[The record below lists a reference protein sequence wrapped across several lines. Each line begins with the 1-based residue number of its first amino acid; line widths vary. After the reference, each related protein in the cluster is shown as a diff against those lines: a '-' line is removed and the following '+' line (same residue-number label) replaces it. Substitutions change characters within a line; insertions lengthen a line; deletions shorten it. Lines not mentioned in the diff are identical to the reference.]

1 MLPEKISSINDL
13 TEYFV
18 INVYTSH
25 SVPVK
30 KAKATDEDIENA
42 KKELN
47 EEIEEAINNL
57 DERKENLFRDTDRK
71 LKIMRFY
78 FDLCPK
84 LPENYR
90 DYVSSNILCD
100 LYPQNKIKNSSF
112 LWTKGECYNF
122 DKSYIQAVNNNK
134 VLYVI
139 ALANELKPESQME
152 EYYTEYFSVGIYI
165 DFNDFPFIVDEFS
178 IGQLLLTGYLPE
190 FSDKNCVIT
199 SKTKKVGQCIDISEK
214 EVSKLIIE
222 QNNYI
227 RSYFG
232 L

>member
-1 MLPEKISSINDL
+1 
-13 TEYFV
+13 
-18 INVYTSH
+18 
-25 SVPVK
+25 
-30 KAKATDEDIENA
+30 
-42 KKELN
+42 
-47 EEIEEAINNL
+47 
-57 DERKENLFRDTDRK
+57 
-71 LKIMRFY
+71 
-78 FDLCPK
+78 
-84 LPENYR
+84 
-90 DYVSSNILCD
+90 
-100 LYPQNKIKNSSF
+100 
-112 LWTKGECYNF
+112 
-122 DKSYIQAVNNNK
+122 
-134 VLYVI
+134 
-139 ALANELKPESQME
+139 ME